1 MGYTGSRMD
10 LSERDAFRIGQ
21 FAKELVAVRLGGFD
35 DPAAGAAALVTESA
49 RVALK
54 SRPEEAD
61 CVIAD
66 ACCGAL
72 QALLLAGH
80 DLSRAA
86 SLMLSAVQELAADLK
101 RDPAELSSY
110 ALEGFARMRRLMRQD
125 QLVDMLDTLESRH
138 PGAGAAFAKAL
149 ALQPDPSR
157 RLPVG

>member
-1 MGYTGSRMD
+1 MN
-10 LSERDAFRIGQ
+10 ERDAFRIGQ
-21 FAKELVAVRLGGFD
+21 FAKELVSIRLGSFD
-35 DPAAGAAALVTESA
+35 DPAAGAAALVAESA
-49 RVALK
+49 RVALRA
-54 SRPEEAD
+54 RPEEAD

-66 ACCGAL
+66 ACYGAL

-86 SLMLSAVQELAADLK
+86 CLMLSAVQELAVGLR
-101 RDPAELSSY
+101 RDPAELSGY

-125 QLVDMLDTLESRH
+125 QLIDMLETLESRH

-157 RLPVG
+157 RLPVA